1 MYSEPTN
8 KLFIDFGIKN
18 DPVDDQQIGRFIL
31 FIRVRTRIQIRSDLF
46 ARIRIRWNMDR
57 IRITAKDRCPA
68 IRLKTQLCPQEQKTF
83 Q

>member
-1 MYSEPTN
+1 
-8 KLFIDFGIKN
+8 
-18 DPVDDQQIGRFIL
+18 
-31 FIRVRTRIQIRSDLF
+31 
-46 ARIRIRWNMDR
+46 MDR